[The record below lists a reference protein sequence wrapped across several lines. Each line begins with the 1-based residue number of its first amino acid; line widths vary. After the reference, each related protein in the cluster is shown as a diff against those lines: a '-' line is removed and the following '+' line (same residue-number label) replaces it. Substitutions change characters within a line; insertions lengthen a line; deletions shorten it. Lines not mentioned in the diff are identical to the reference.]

1 MIYGKHR
8 RFEVIPGLI
17 VWATLIT
24 ALVLSFVAPV
34 IAIAFIIIFDL
45 YWMYRVLYFIIYV
58 LRAWRK
64 FAKVRKTDWLP
75 KLKREVAD
83 WDSYYHVVFLPMVKE
98 PLRIVD
104 ATIRN
109 LANSR
114 FPNDRMIVVL
124 AGEARTHEHFASVS
138 RLIKKKYGSTFADLI
153 MTEHPANLAD
163 EIPGKGSNLHFAG
176 PVVEAKLRE
185 RRIPLERV
193 ITSSLDV
200 DTIVHPD
207 YFAYLTHMYATVPN
221 PTRASYQ
228 PVVVYNNN
236 IWESPWWVRISA
248 FGTTFWLFGELARP
262 ERMWTFSSHSMP
274 FKMLA
279 DVGYWEKDIVSEDSR
294 IFLQGVRRY
303 KGDYRV
309 EPLYLPVSMD
319 AVTGKNVWSS
329 IKALYKQQRRW
340 AWGVE
345 HFPYLMVNVIP
356 DRSIPLG
363 VRLRLIWN
371 HIEGMFTWATAPVLI
386 FILGWLPMQIA
397 KNHPNVLVH
406 NAPFTLKWLMMVA
419 ALGIVFSGIVSLSLL
434 PRRPKRV
441 SKWNWLVMI
450 GQWLL
455 LPITFIIFGAFPS
468 IDAQT
473 RMMLGR
479 YLGFNVTKKIRDAV

>member
-153 MTEHPANLAD
+153 ITEHPANLAD

-228 PVVVYNNN
+228 PVVV
-236 IWESPWWVRISA
+236 
-248 FGTTFWLFGELARP
+248 
-262 ERMWTFSSHSMP
+262 
-274 FKMLA
+274 
-279 DVGYWEKDIVSEDSR
+279 
-294 IFLQGVRRY
+294 
-303 KGDYRV
+303 
-309 EPLYLPVSMD
+309 
-319 AVTGKNVWSS
+319 
-329 IKALYKQQRRW
+329 
-340 AWGVE
+340 
-345 HFPYLMVNVIP
+345 
-356 DRSIPLG
+356 
-363 VRLRLIWN
+363 
-371 HIEGMFTWATAPVLI
+371 
-386 FILGWLPMQIA
+386 
-397 KNHPNVLVH
+397 
-406 NAPFTLKWLMMVA
+406 
-419 ALGIVFSGIVSLSLL
+419 
-434 PRRPKRV
+434 
-441 SKWNWLVMI
+441 
-450 GQWLL
+450 
-455 LPITFIIFGAFPS
+455 
-468 IDAQT
+468 
-473 RMMLGR
+473 
-479 YLGFNVTKKIRDAV
+479 